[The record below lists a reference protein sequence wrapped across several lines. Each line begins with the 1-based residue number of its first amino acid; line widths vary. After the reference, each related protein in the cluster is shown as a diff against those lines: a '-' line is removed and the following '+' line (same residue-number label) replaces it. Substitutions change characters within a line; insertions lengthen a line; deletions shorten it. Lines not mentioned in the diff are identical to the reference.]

1 MSPTDGTAGRASEIR
16 IAEPPRLAG
25 FRLRRFRGPED
36 HPGMVRAN
44 MAARLSQGI
53 VEPVTV
59 DGMANMYAN
68 LPNCDV
74 DRDVIIGEV
83 DGEIVA
89 YGRVEWGDNTD
100 GARDYTTICVVDP
113 AVCGHGIG
121 RAMLQWLE
129 GRASEIAGGQS
140 TDRPRFYASSAW
152 DRDEG
157 GHALL
162 LEEGYKAIRRSAEM
176 LRPDLDDLPEVVPPD
191 GLVVRAGSALESR
204 VVWEATVEVFR
215 DHWGT
220 IEDSPAGYAEF
231 LGAPG
236 FDPSLW
242 VVAWDGDE
250 VAGVILAS
258 LHEEPTAGGALGY
271 LDSLGVGRPWRRRG
285 VGRALMVEALR
296 VLRTRGATR
305 AGLGVDLE
313 NQHDAARFY
322 ESLGFRI
329 LTTSTEYRKP
339 MVIPES
345 DSQARG

>member
-1 MSPTDGTAGRASEIR
+1 MSRATGAAGRGAEIR
-16 IAEPPRLAG
+16 VADPSRLAG

-74 DRDVIIGEV
+74 DRDVIIGDV

-113 AVCGHGIG
+113 AVRGHGIG
-121 RAMLQWLE
+121 RAMLHWLE
-129 GRASEIAGGQS
+129 DRANEIAAGQS
-140 TDRPRFYASSAW
+140 THRPRYYASSAW

-162 LEEGYKAIRRSAEM
+162 LEEGYQPIRRSAEM

-191 GLVVRAGSALESR
+191 GLALRAGSALQSR

-231 LGAPG
+231 LGAPA

-242 VVAWDGDE
+242 VVAWDGDK

-258 LHEEPTAGGALGY
+258 LHEDPTAGGVLGY
-271 LDSLGVGRPWRRRG
+271 LDSLGVRRPWRRRG
-285 VGRALMVEALR
+285 VGRALMSAALG

-305 AGLGVDLE
+305 AGLAVDLE
-313 NQHDAARFY
+313 NEHDAARFY
-322 ESLGFRI
+322 ESLGFRV
-329 LTTSTEYRKP
+329 LTTSTEYRKA
-339 MVIPES
+339 MALRES
-345 DSQARG
+345 HSRARR